1 MKRTKISMQLL
12 LALPLVATAFSSAAM
27 DKVTLKLAHNLDTS
41 HIVHQTWVQM
51 AKDLNEESGGKM
63 KLRIYPGGQM
73 GGPRE
78 TLELLQNGALD
89 MTKAMANELEAFTP
103 AYSIYSLPYLFHS
116 DAHFNAVIHG
126 PVGQAMTEET
136 KAKGFFPVAAYVGGT
151 RSFYSKK
158 PIHSPADMKGM
169 KFRVIV
175 TPTTIKFIELL
186 GASPVSIPLGEVYTA
201 LQQGVID
208 GAENNEPSYV
218 QTRHEEVAKYYTEN
232 QHTSVPDYL
241 VIANKTW
248 DRLSDEQKAVL
259 EKVLKK
265 SETEQAKAWNIM
277 VADSVKE
284 AEKEGATFI
293 KVDKEPF
300 RKALQPLYDEF
311 KKDPV
316 RGPWIAQV
324 ENAAKGITQ

>member
-1 MKRTKISMQLL
+1 MKFNHIAAQQL
-12 LALPLVATAFSSAAM
+12 LALSFATFAFSATAM

-51 AKDLNEESGGKM
+51 AKDLSAESGGKM

-103 AYSIYSLPYLFHS
+103 AYSVYSLPYLFKN
-116 DAHFNAVIHG
+116 DAHFNAVVHG
-126 PVGQAMTEET
+126 PVGDAMTEAT
-136 KAKGFFPVAAYVGGT
+136 KEKGFFPVAAYVGGT
-151 RSFYSKK
+151 RSFYAKK

-175 TPTTIKFIELL
+175 TPTTIRFIELL

-232 QHTSVPDYL
+232 QHTAMPDYL

-265 SETEQAKAWNIM
+265 SEATQAKAWDLM
-277 VADSVKE
+277 VAESVKE
-284 AEKEGATFI
+284 AEKDGATFI
-293 KVDKEPF
+293 TVDKEPF
-300 RKALQPLYDEF
+300 RQALQPLYDDF

-316 RGPWIAQV
+316 RGPWITKIESAGEGIAQ
-324 ENAAKGITQ
+324 